1 MRDPHPPA
9 PALDQ
14 RGVTLIELCI
24 ALVVL
29 AIGLLA
35 IGQVFPA
42 GSRSST
48 QSRIRTDASFFAQQK
63 IEELNTISW
72 NDAALSSGRH
82 PVGTVCDT
90 LSAGHCVRFYNVDVL
105 PAPLNNLKRVAVT
118 VSWNFMGSRSLTDT
132 TYIRL

>member
-1 MRDPHPPA
+1 MRHPRPPA
-9 PALDQ
+9 PPLDQ
-14 RGVTLIELCI
+14 RGATLIELCI

-29 AIGLLA
+29 ALGLLA

-63 IEELNTISW
+63 LEELNTLSW
-72 NDAALSSGRH
+72 NDAALSAGRH
-82 PVGTVCDT
+82 PAGTVCDT
-90 LSAGHCVRFYNVDVL
+90 LSAGHCVRFYNVDLL

-118 VSWNFMGSRSLTDT
+118 VKWTFMGTRTLTDT